1 VDYLA
6 ALRRDPTRS
15 AIILDIDGT
24 LAPIAP
30 HPDLA
35 GVPAATLQLLETLA
49 GRYAL
54 VGCVSGRAAL
64 DAARLVPVSGLVI
77 SGNHG
82 LETLTAGRVH
92 VAPDAAVWL
101 HEIHRLAR
109 DLVPAAALAG
119 AWVEDKG
126 ATLSIHYRE
135 APDPD
140 AAKAALERDAV
151 PLVRATGLVA
161 RFGRMTLEVLPPV
174 PVDKGSAVRR
184 LLLHR
189 RIATSLY
196 AGDDTTDID
205 AFQVVD
211 VAVAV
216 RSAEMP
222 PGLVESATFAV
233 DGTDGVVEVLRALAA
248 PSRPAER

>member
-1 VDYLA
+1 MDFLA
-6 ALRRDPTRS
+6 ALRRDPARA
-15 AIILDIDGT
+15 AIVLDIDGT

-30 HPDLA
+30 HPDQA
-35 GVPAATLQLLETLA
+35 GVPAATLRLLETLA

-54 VGCVSGRAAL
+54 VGCVSGRAAT
-64 DAARLVPVSGLVI
+64 DAARLVPVTGLVI

-82 LETLTAGRVH
+82 LETLRDGRVH
-92 VAPDAAVWL
+92 IAPDAALWL
-101 HEIHRLAR
+101 HEVHRLGR
-109 DLVPAAALAG
+109 ELVPVAALAG

-135 APDPD
+135 APDPEG
-140 AAKAALERDAV
+140 AKAALEREAV
-151 PLVRATGLVA
+151 PAVRAAGLVA
-161 RFGRMTLEVLPPV
+161 RFGRMTLEVLPPI

-189 RIATSLY
+189 RIVASLY

-205 AFQVVD
+205 AFGVVD

-216 RSAEMP
+216 RSPEMP
-222 PGLVESATFAV
+222 PGLVEAATFAV
-233 DGTDGVVEVLRALAA
+233 DGTEGVAGLLRELAA
-248 PSRPAER
+248 

>member
-1 VDYLA
+1 VEHLA
-6 ALRRDPTRS
+6 ALRRDPTRA
-15 AIILDIDGT
+15 AIVLDIDGT

-30 HPDLA
+30 HPDRA
-35 GVPAATLQLLETLA
+35 GVPAATLQLLGTLA
-49 GRYAL
+49 GRYGL
-54 VGCVSGRAAL
+54 VACVSGRAAV
-64 DAARLVPVSGLVI
+64 DAARLVPVDGLVI

-82 LETLTAGRVH
+82 LETMTAGRVH

-101 HEIHRLAR
+101 PELHRLAR
-109 DLVPAAALAG
+109 ELVPVAAAAG
-119 AWVEDKG
+119 GWVEDKG

-140 AAKAALERDAV
+140 AARDALERDAV
-151 PLVRATGLVA
+151 PTVRAAGLVA
-161 RFGRMTLEVLPPV
+161 RFGRMTLEVLPPI
-174 PVDKGSAVRR
+174 PIDKGSAVRR

-189 RIATSLY
+189 HIAASLY

-205 AFQVVD
+205 AFRVVD

-222 PGLVESATFAV
+222 PGLVEAATFAV
-233 DGTDGVVEVLRALAA
+233 DGTDGVTELLRRLA
-248 PSRPAER
+248 E

>member
-1 VDYLA
+1 M
-6 ALRRDPTRS
+6 
-15 AIILDIDGT
+15 LDIDGT

-30 HPDLA
+30 HPDQA
-35 GVPAATLQLLETLA
+35 SVPTATLQLLGTLA
-49 GRYAL
+49 GRYAP
-54 VGCVSGRAAL
+54 GRL
-64 DAARLVPVSGLVI
+64 RLRAGRPPTRRDSCP
-77 SGNHG
+77 SPASSSPA
-82 LETLTAGRVH
+82 TTASRRSATGRVH

-101 HEIHRLAR
+101 HEIHRLGR
-109 DLVPAAALAG
+109 ELVPVAATAG

-151 PLVRATGLVA
+151 PAVRAAGLVA
-161 RFGRMTLEVLPPV
+161 RFGRMTLEVLPPI

-205 AFQVVD
+205 AFAVVD
-211 VAVAV
+211 IAVAV
-216 RSAEMP
+216 RSPEMP
-222 PGLVESATFAV
+222 PGLVEAATFAV
-233 DGTDGVVEVLRALAA
+233 DGTEGVAELLRRARALPRRARRTVTA
-248 PSRPAER
+248 VP

>member
-1 VDYLA
+1 MELLA
-6 ALRRDPTRS
+6 ALRRDPTRA
-15 AIILDIDGT
+15 AIVLDIDGT

-30 HPDLA
+30 HPDQA

-54 VGCVSGRAAL
+54 VACVSGRAAV
-64 DAARLVPVSGLVI
+64 DAARLVPVAGLVI

-82 LETLTAGRVH
+82 LETMVAGRVH

-101 HEIHRLAR
+101 HEVHRLGR
-109 DLVPAAALAG
+109 ELVPVAARTG

-140 AAKAALERDAV
+140 AARRALERDAV
-151 PLVRATGLVA
+151 PVITAAGLVA
-161 RFGRMTLEVLPPV
+161 RFGRMTLEVLPPI
-174 PVDKGSAVRR
+174 PIDKGSAVRR

-189 RIATSLY
+189 HIATSLY
-196 AGDDTTDID
+196 VGDDTTDID
-205 AFQVVD
+205 AFRVVD

-216 RSAEMP
+216 RSPEMP
-222 PGLVESATFAV
+222 PGLVEAATLAV
-233 DGTDGVVEVLRALAA
+233 DGTDGVAELLRELAA
-248 PSRPAER
+248 

>member
-1 VDYLA
+1 VDSLA
-6 ALRRDPTRS
+6 ALRRDPSRS
-15 AIILDIDGT
+15 AIVLDIDGT

-35 GVPAATLQLLETLA
+35 GVPAATLTLLETLA

-54 VGCVSGRAAL
+54 VGCVSGRAAT
-64 DAARLVPVSGLVI
+64 DAARLVPVAGLVI

-82 LETLTAGRVH
+82 LETLTAGRLH
-92 VAPDAAVWL
+92 VVGDAAVWL
-101 HEIHRLAR
+101 PAIHRLAR
-109 DLVPAAALAG
+109 ELVPAAALAG

-151 PLVRATGLVA
+151 PQVRAAGLVA

-205 AFQVVD
+205 AFKVVD

-222 PGLVESATFAV
+222 PGLVEAATFAV
-233 DGTDGVVEVLRALAA
+233 DGTEGVVELLRALAE
-248 PSRPAER
+248 PNPDAEP

>member
-1 VDYLA
+1 LDHLA
-6 ALRRDPTRS
+6 ALRRDPTRA
-15 AIILDIDGT
+15 AIVLDIDGT

-30 HPDLA
+30 HPDQA
-35 GVPAATLQLLETLA
+35 SVPAATLQLLGTLT
-49 GRYAL
+49 GRYGL
-54 VGCVSGRAAL
+54 VGCVSGRAAT
-64 DAARLVPVSGLVI
+64 DASRLVPVAGLVI

-82 LETLTAGRVH
+82 LETLSDGRVH

-109 DLVPAAALAG
+109 ELVPVAARAG

-135 APDPD
+135 AADPD
-140 AAKAALERDAV
+140 HARAALEREAV
-151 PLVRATGLVA
+151 PAVRAAGLVA

-174 PVDKGSAVRR
+174 PIDKGSAVRR

-189 RIATSLY
+189 RIAASLY

-205 AFQVVD
+205 AFRVVD

-216 RSAEMP
+216 RSPEMP
-222 PGLVESATFAV
+222 AGLVEAATFAV
-233 DGTDGVVEVLRALAA
+233 DGTGGVTELLRQLAA
-248 PSRPAER
+248 

>member
-1 VDYLA
+1 LDHLA
-6 ALRRDPTRS
+6 ALRRDPTRA
-15 AIILDIDGT
+15 AIVLDIDGT

-35 GVPAATLQLLETLA
+35 SVPAATLQLLEALA
-49 GRYAL
+49 GRYGL
-54 VGCVSGRAAL
+54 VACVSGRAAA
-64 DAARLVPVSGLVI
+64 DAARLVPVAGLVL

-82 LETLTAGRVH
+82 LETLSDGRVH
-92 VAPDAAVWL
+92 VVPEAAVWL
-101 HEIHRLAR
+101 HEMHRLAR
-109 DLVPAAALAG
+109 DLVPVAAHAG

-126 ATLSIHYRE
+126 TTLSIHYRE

-140 AAKAALERDAV
+140 AAKAALEGDAAPV
-151 PLVRATGLVA
+151 VRAAGLVA

-189 RIATSLY
+189 RIAASLY

-205 AFQVVD
+205 AFRVVD

-216 RSAEMP
+216 RSPEMP
-222 PGLVESATFAV
+222 PGLVEAATFVV
-233 DGTDGVVEVLRALAA
+233 DGTDGVADLLRELAA
-248 PSRPAER
+248 

>member
-1 VDYLA
+1 MDFLA
-6 ALRRDPTRS
+6 ALRRDPTRA
-15 AIILDIDGT
+15 AIVLDIDGT

-30 HPDLA
+30 HPDQA
-35 GVPAATLQLLETLA
+35 SVPTATLQLLGTLT
-49 GRYAL
+49 GQYAL
-54 VGCVSGRAAL
+54 VGCVSGRAAV
-64 DAARLVPVSGLVI
+64 DAARLVPVPGLVI

-82 LETLTAGRVH
+82 LETLSEGRVQ

-101 HEIHRLAR
+101 HEIHRLGR
-109 DLVPAAALAG
+109 ELVGVAAQTG

-151 PLVRATGLVA
+151 PTVRAAGLVA
-161 RFGRMTLEVLPPV
+161 RFGRMTLEVLPPI

-196 AGDDTTDID
+196 AGDDTTDMD
-205 AFQVVD
+205 AFAVVD

-216 RSAEMP
+216 RSPEMP
-222 PGLVESATFAV
+222 PGLVEAATFAV
-233 DGTDGVVEVLRALAA
+233 DGTEGVTELLRQLVL
-248 PSRPAER
+248 

>member
-1 VDYLA
+1 VEHLA
-6 ALRRDPTRS
+6 ALRRDPTRA
-15 AIILDIDGT
+15 AIVLDIDGT

-30 HPDLA
+30 HPDRA
-35 GVPAATLQLLETLA
+35 GVPAATLQLLGALA
-49 GRYAL
+49 GRYGLLA
-54 VGCVSGRAAL
+54 CVSGRAAV
-64 DAARLVPVSGLVI
+64 DAARLVPVDGLVI

-82 LETLTAGRVH
+82 LETMTAGRVH

-101 HEIHRLAR
+101 PEIHRLAR
-109 DLVPAAALAG
+109 ELVPVAATAG

-140 AAKAALERDAV
+140 AARAALERDAV
-151 PLVRATGLVA
+151 PAVVAAGLVA

-174 PVDKGSAVRR
+174 PIDKGSAVRR

-189 RIATSLY
+189 HIVTSLY

-205 AFQVVD
+205 AFRVVD
-211 VAVAV
+211 IAVAV
-216 RSAEMP
+216 RSPEMP
-222 PGLVESATFAV
+222 PGLVEAATFAV
-233 DGTDGVVEVLRALAA
+233 DGTDGVTELLRVLAG
-248 PSRPAER
+248 